1 MEYLHTMVRVKDVD
15 ASLDFY
21 CNKLGMVENRRK
33 EVPAGKFT
41 LIFLA
46 APETP
51 DAELEL
57 MQISQLCPA
66 FNEGLLQVRS
76 SSSVPLRDRCLTRCC
91 VGNRSA
97 RTKSCGAAKSIVLA
111 ATTRRGIRRLQ
122 NG

>member
-1 MEYLHTMVRVKDVD
+1 MGAGTSVPRAEPRPGEKASETIARQKKEIVD
-15 ASLDFY
+15 KGLDAA
-21 CNKLGMVENRRK
+21 
-33 EVPAGKFT
+33 EV
-41 LIFLA
+41 LA
-46 APETP
+46 VANLP